1 MAVVFEYGKASK
13 CVPLALTRA
22 FKRVKIYSKATLK
35 LVITDNTICVATTT
49 EVRSPYFPWHRSFW

>member
-35 LVITDNTICVATTT
+35 TDNTICVATTT